1 MVQIF
6 NIDMD
11 EEHDDSLSEETD
23 PEEAFAAQGSRH
35 RQQQSRSSGSTFRTY
50 EAQPSTG
57 VKMTP
62 KIPPSFDGQS
72 SWFEFED
79 LIDDW
84 VNITTLSAE
93 KLGPS
98 LKNALTGNAEYYKNM
113 LDNEQLRHERN
124 GITYFKET
132 LRPYF
137 VKGANHVFLWRFM
150 QLFRTWRGNGEFVSW
165 IARFEVASKKVME
178 AFMGLLDL
186 STVPQPD
193 DFNFTDILSQ
203 QQYMLLQGTQ
213 DPAERRETAERIR
226 SEHIDALK
234 QAHRDTFPLS
244 DNLMS
249 LIFLVQSCSV
259 GPQRTANE
267 QQRERFVASMALRQI
282 NMNNYTYLGVKGL
295 FLDLFCGTPTG
306 TADPSIRRQRRST
319 FLVLDEG
326 DLEEESGYWVMDQET
341 GEEGFVSLFSESAK
355 GGYTRRRIH
364 GRRFRKPSKG
374 GKGKGRGKGRRPG
387 FVSRR
392 GKGAGAHY
400 AEYPD
405 NSGFYGKGKK
415 AGKKGFKGKDAFKGK
430 GKSKQQN
437 PFQQSN
443 VATTE
448 EPSSAQPNP
457 SAEETWSAH
466 EANWSWDSYG
476 YHTDQYYPEEVWQAN
491 EATWHQWTYFA
502 DGQTDRPQ
510 DEEHHSSEPRPGQM
524 NQSAD
529 FRYSGYNAE
538 EMTGEEHVSHQYH
551 LNPAGSSTDYRHSGC
566 SEVIDP
572 RFCSSFVNFDDGLH
586 HALLSEYI
594 DLRYSPTYVIIDSG
608 CTRAMGSRTAIMR
621 LVKACKRHHN
631 ASKIDFSFEPSSSRF
646 SFANGEQSN
655 VREKLVIYFQNDQSP
670 TGWITT
676 AIDILDQ
683 GDVPILFSIEQLR
696 NLRMSIEHTPVGDY
710 LTCPLFGLK

>member
-1 MVQIF
+1 M
-6 NIDMD
+6 
-11 EEHDDSLSEETD
+11 
-23 PEEAFAAQGSRH
+23 
-35 RQQQSRSSGSTFRTY
+35 
-50 EAQPSTG
+50 
-57 VKMTP
+57 
-62 KIPPSFDGQS
+62 
-72 SWFEFED
+72 
-79 LIDDW
+79 
-84 VNITTLSAE
+84 NITTLSAE

-98 LKNALTGNAEYYKNM
+98 LKNALTGNAEYYKKM

-124 GITYFKET
+124 GVTYFKET

-203 QQYMLLQGTQ
+203 QQYMLLQQIQ
-213 DPAERRETAERIR
+213 DPTERRENAERIP

-249 LIFLVQSCSV
+249 LIFLVQSDL
-259 GPQRTANE
+259 NE

-295 FLDLFCGTPTG
+295 FLDLFCGTATG

-341 GEEGFVSLFSESAK
+341 GEEGFVSLFSESEFWVLAAK

-415 AGKKGFKGKDAFKGK
+415 GKKGGKKGFKGKDAFKGK

-448 EPSSAQPNP
+448 EPSSAQPTSN
-457 SAEETWSAH
+457 AEETWSAH

-476 YHTDQYYPEEVWQAN
+476 YHTDQYYPEDIWQAN
-491 EATWHQWTYFA
+491 EATWQQWTYFA

-510 DEEHHSSEPRPGQM
+510 DEEHHSSEPRPDQM

-529 FRYSGYNAE
+529 FRYYGTHAE

-572 RFCSSFVNFDDGLH
+572 RFCFSFVNFDDEFH

-608 CTRAMGSRTAIMR
+608 CTRAMGSRTAVMR
-621 LVKACKRHHN
+621 LVKACKRHYN

-683 GDVPILFSIEQLR
+683 GDVPILFSVEQLR

-710 LTCPLFGLK
+710 LTCPLFGLKRFSLPVSTSNHNVLDIMMFASSVRKPNHSFTAINPSYAACPACNGKHRKHTYKDGCKRQRHPK

>member
-6 NIDMD
+6 NIDTD
-11 EEHDDSLSEETD
+11 EEHDDSLSEATD
-23 PEEAFAAQGSRH
+23 PEEAFAAQGTRH
-35 RQQQSRSSGSTFRTY
+35 RQQHGRSSSSTYRTY
-50 EAQPSTG
+50 EAQPSAG

-98 LKNALTGNAEYYKNM
+98 LKNALTGNAEYYEKM

-203 QQYMLLQGTQ
+203 QQYLLLQGLQ
-213 DPAERRETAERIR
+213 DPAERRENAERMR

-249 LIFLVQSCSV
+249 LIFLVQSDL
-259 GPQRTANE
+259 NE

-295 FLDLFCGTPTG
+295 FLDLFCGTATG

-326 DLEEESGYWVMDQET
+326 DLEEESGYWAMDQET
-341 GEEGFVSLFSESAK
+341 GEEGFVSLFSESGFWVLAAE

-405 NSGFYGKGKK
+405 NSGFYRKGKK
-415 AGKKGFKGKDAFKGK
+415 GKKGGKKGFKGKDAFKGK
-430 GKSKQQN
+430 GKSQQQN

-448 EPSSAQPNP
+448 EPSTAQPSTN
-457 SAEETWSAH
+457 AEETWSAH

-476 YHTDQYYPEEVWQAN
+476 YHTDQYYPEDVWQAN
-491 EATWHQWTYFA
+491 EATWQQWTYFA

-510 DEEHHSSEPRPGQM
+510 NEEHYSSETRPDQM

-529 FRYSGYNAE
+529 FRYYGTQAE

-586 HALLSEYI
+586 RALLSEYI

-621 LVKACKRHHN
+621 LVKACKRHYN

-646 SFANGEQSN
+646 SFANGEQSQRP
-655 VREKLVIYFQNDQSP
+655 REAGNLLPERPVTHRVDHNSDRY
-670 TGWITT
+670 
-676 AIDILDQ
+676 
-683 GDVPILFSIEQLR
+683 LR
-696 NLRMSIEHTPVGDY
+696 PRRCSDP
-710 LTCPLFGLK
+710 F

>member
-1 MVQIF
+1 MFRSGPVKQLPLLGELTPQSGSGACVSCFATVDFAFAPNRPIFRTGDNQVGHLSENKKAMVQIF
-6 NIDMD
+6 SIDTD
-11 EEHDDSLSEETD
+11 EEHDDSLSEATD
-23 PEEAFAAQGSRH
+23 PEEAFAAQGTRH
-35 RQQQSRSSGSTFRTY
+35 RHHQARSSSSTYRTY
-50 EAQPSTG
+50 EAQPSAG

-98 LKNALTGNAEYYKNM
+98 LKNALTGNAEYYKKM

-150 QLFRTWRGNGEFVSW
+150 QLFRRGNGEFVSW

-203 QQYMLLQGTQ
+203 QQYMLLQGLQ
-213 DPAERRETAERIR
+213 DPAERREAAERIR
-226 SEHIDALK
+226 SEHIDASK

-249 LIFLVQSCSV
+249 LIFLVQSDL
-259 GPQRTANE
+259 NE

-295 FLDLFCGTPTG
+295 FLDLFCGTATG

-326 DLEEESGYWVMDQET
+326 DLEEESEYWVMDQET
-341 GEEGFVSLFSESAK
+341 GEEGFVSLFSESEFWVLAAK

-387 FVSRR
+387 FVSCR
-392 GKGAGAHY
+392 GKVAGAHY

-415 AGKKGFKGKDAFKGK
+415 GKKGGKKGFKGKDAFKGK

-443 VATTE
+443 VATAE
-448 EPSSAQPNP
+448 EPSSAQPTPN
-457 SAEETWSAH
+457 AEETWSAH

-476 YHTDQYYPEEVWQAN
+476 YHTDQYYPQDVWQAN
-491 EATWHQWTYFA
+491 EATWQHWTYFA

-510 DEEHHSSEPRPGQM
+510 DEEHRSSEPRPGQM

-529 FRYSGYNAE
+529 FRYYGNPAE
-538 EMTGEEHVSHQYH
+538 EMTGEEPVSHQYH
-551 LNPAGSSTDYRHSGC
+551 LNPAGSDTDYRHSGC

-572 RFCSSFVNFDDGLH
+572 RFCSSF
-586 HALLSEYI
+586 
-594 DLRYSPTYVIIDSG
+594 
-608 CTRAMGSRTAIMR
+608 C
-621 LVKACKRHHN
+621 
-631 ASKIDFSFEPSSSRF
+631 
-646 SFANGEQSN
+646 
-655 VREKLVIYFQNDQSP
+655 
-670 TGWITT
+670 
-676 AIDILDQ
+676 
-683 GDVPILFSIEQLR
+683 QL
-696 NLRMSIEHTPVGDY
+696 
-710 LTCPLFGLK
+710 

>member
-6 NIDMD
+6 NIDTD
-11 EEHDDSLSEETD
+11 EEHDDSLSEATD
-23 PEEAFAAQGSRH
+23 PEEAFAAQGTRH
-35 RQQQSRSSGSTFRTY
+35 RHQQGRSSSSTYRTY
-50 EAQPSTG
+50 EAQPSAG

-98 LKNALTGNAEYYKNM
+98 LKNALTGNAEYYKKM

-137 VKGANHVFLWRFM
+137 VKGANHVVLWRFM

-203 QQYMLLQGTQ
+203 QQYTLLQQIQ
-213 DPAERRETAERIR
+213 DPTERRENAERIR

-249 LIFLVQSCSV
+249 LIFLVQSDL
-259 GPQRTANE
+259 NE

-282 NMNNYTYLGVKGL
+282 NMNSYTYLGVKGL
-295 FLDLFCGTPTG
+295 FLDLFCGTATG

-326 DLEEESGYWVMDQET
+326 DWEEESGYWVMDQET
-341 GEEGFVSLFSESAK
+341 GEEGFVSLFSESEFWVLAAK

-415 AGKKGFKGKDAFKGK
+415 GKKGGKKGLKGKDAFKGK

-448 EPSSAQPNP
+448 EPASAQPTSN
-457 SAEETWSAH
+457 AEETWSAH

-476 YHTDQYYPEEVWQAN
+476 YHTDQYYWQ
-491 EATWHQWTYFA
+491 QWTYFA
-502 DGQTDRPQ
+502 DGQMDRPQ
-510 DEEHHSSEPRPGQM
+510 DEEHHSSEPRPDQM

-529 FRYSGYNAE
+529 FRYYGTHAE

-572 RFCSSFVNFDDGLH
+572 RFCSSFVNFDDGFH

-621 LVKACKRHHN
+621 LVKACKRHC
-631 ASKIDFSFEPSSSRF
+631 IQD
-646 SFANGEQSN
+646 
-655 VREKLVIYFQNDQSP
+655 
-670 TGWITT
+670 
-676 AIDILDQ
+676 
-683 GDVPILFSIEQLR
+683 
-696 NLRMSIEHTPVGDY
+696 
-710 LTCPLFGLK
+710 

>member
-6 NIDMD
+6 NIDTD
-11 EEHDDSLSEETD
+11 EEHDDSLSEATD
-23 PEEAFAAQGSRH
+23 PEDAFAAQGTRH
-35 RQQQSRSSGSTFRTY
+35 RQQHGRSSSSTYRTY
-50 EAQPSTG
+50 EAQPSAG

-98 LKNALTGNAEYYKNM
+98 LKNALTGNAEYYKKM

-137 VKGANHVFLWRFM
+137 FKGANHVFLWRFM

-203 QQYMLLQGTQ
+203 QQYMLLQGLQ
-213 DPAERRETAERIR
+213 DPAERREAAERIR
-226 SEHIDALK
+226 SEHIDTLK

-249 LIFLVQSCSV
+249 LIFLVQSDL
-259 GPQRTANE
+259 NE

-295 FLDLFCGTPTG
+295 FLDLFCGTATG

-341 GEEGFVSLFSESAK
+341 GEEGFVSLFSESEFWVLAAK

-415 AGKKGFKGKDAFKGK
+415 GKKGGKKGFKGKDAFKGK

-448 EPSSAQPNP
+448 EPSSAQPTSN
-457 SAEETWSAH
+457 AEETWSAH

-491 EATWHQWTYFA
+491 EATWQQWTYFA

-510 DEEHHSSEPRPGQM
+510 DEEHHSSETRPDQM
-524 NQSAD
+524 NQSASQQI
-529 FRYSGYNAE
+529 SGI
-538 EMTGEEHVSHQYH
+538 TEHMQ
-551 LNPAGSSTDYRHSGC
+551 
-566 SEVIDP
+566 
-572 RFCSSFVNFDDGLH
+572 
-586 HALLSEYI
+586 
-594 DLRYSPTYVIIDSG
+594 
-608 CTRAMGSRTAIMR
+608 
-621 LVKACKRHHN
+621 KK
-631 ASKIDFSFEPSSSRF
+631 
-646 SFANGEQSN
+646 
-655 VREKLVIYFQNDQSP
+655 
-670 TGWITT
+670 
-676 AIDILDQ
+676 
-683 GDVPILFSIEQLR
+683 
-696 NLRMSIEHTPVGDY
+696 
-710 LTCPLFGLK
+710 